1 MGITKTDSFPNAQE
15 FDVFTCP
22 LDGVTQIEA
31 SAGTGKTWNIC
42 ALYIRLLLEKALSV
56 EQILVVTFTKAATA
70 ELYER
75 IRARLALLV
84 YVLSGGDAQ
93 DEPFVK
99 RLLETTV
106 GVVIAPEE
114 ARLRLEH
121 ALHNFDQ
128 AAIHTIHGFCQRA
141 LQEAP
146 FAAAL
151 PFEFEW
157 VAQDEALR
165 FELAIEFWRAHIEPA
180 AGADSDFAKWLAE
193 RGAMPAALDVQLKR
207 HLQKPLAHLVFDI
220 TEESVSPKQ
229 TLNEQ
234 QAGNTKLALTEL
246 FEAARTFW
254 QEQHQALAQLMDDAL
269 SSLKATSYKPAT
281 LTLAFASWHD
291 YFAQGEAQA
300 PLNDKASLLAASTLA
315 TRVKKG
321 CVAPTHPFFEL
332 ADTLLAKIEAAQ
344 AEHTEHWLT
353 LLKKWLNW
361 APAALRERKQV
372 RRVMSFDDLLANLQS
387 SLVAQP
393 WLAQALKRRYPAALI
408 DEFQDTDPLQ
418 FDIFNRIF
426 APHGPLFLVGDPKQ
440 AIYSFRAADLHTY
453 LAARKQAR
461 ACYTLATNQRS
472 TASLIAAC
480 NRLFSRNPAA
490 FVLDGLTYQ
499 AVHAGRAKQAPFV
512 DHDVDHAQ
520 PAAADL
526 YVWRLPQG
534 EEILSKNDALRR
546 AAHACAAEIVRLLK
560 LPATQQSLG
569 DAASDNASDTKH
581 QTAVQTGLNPRDIAV
596 IVQTHRQG
604 NLIKRAL
611 AQVGIG
617 SVEVAQISVFST
629 PEAQDLESVLHAIV
643 LPSDAR
649 RLRGA
654 LTVDWFGVEAS
665 TLAQLDEEPNSPP
678 SHSRA
683 ETRDAAF
690 WAERFTHYRG
700 LWQTRGFAVMWRMLS
715 NELQIAQR
723 IAAGPN
729 GERRLADLAH
739 LTELM
744 QTQAAL
750 QPNIAATMRWLSAQ
764 RTSERCDDEMQ
775 VRLESDKNLV
785 QIVTVHKSKG
795 LEYAVVFCPF
805 LYDGTM
811 PKATYS
817 ALPNAYEYHDANS
830 ARAILHYGGAHSD
843 MAQVKE
849 AAKREQQAERAR
861 LIYVALTRAVYRCY
875 LVSGLY
881 TSGASASTKEAR
893 GSMLNW
899 LIAGAGYEFSAWLTQ
914 PPPEEEINAA
924 WQALADETIKM
935 EPLPMVSSTR
945 LPTRAQESAAS
956 FQARPAHRFLRE
968 SWQIASFTSLTA
980 NREAARE
987 RENSVELLADY
998 DAHTLNAILH
1008 TSLNAASTPQSMPTE
1023 HAVDDILNFP
1033 RGAAAGE
1040 CLHRLLELVD
1050 FAKPDTWPAVIERAV
1065 REYPLST
1072 PVPPESLHAMMMHL
1086 LHDLALTELTPRAPG
1101 LTLSALDPARRQT
1114 ELEFTFPACGE
1125 LNAVRQLLTRHGYAD
1140 IALPGGTLHGY
1151 LKGFID
1157 LVFEYQGRFWLLDWK
1172 SHHLGETAAD
1182 YEQGALS
1189 EVMAA
1194 HGYHLQALIYTL
1206 ALHRYLRIRLPDYD
1220 YATHFGGYLYLFVRG
1235 VRPTWRSEKGATG
1248 VYIDTPDFKLIDALD
1263 RLLQEREIV
1272 V

>member
-1 MGITKTDSFPNAQE
+1 MGMTKTDNSLDTQE

-42 ALYIRLLLEKALSV
+42 ALYVRLLLEKALSV

-70 ELYER
+70 ELCER

-84 YVLSGGDAQ
+84 YVLRGGAAQ

-99 RLLETTV
+99 RLLETTI
-106 GVVIAPEE
+106 GVVVSPEE
-114 ARLRLEH
+114 ARLRLEY
-121 ALHNFDQ
+121 ALHSFDQ

-151 PFEFEW
+151 PFEFDW
-157 VAQDEALR
+157 TTQDDALR
-165 FELAIEFWRAHIEPA
+165 FELAVEFWRSHIEPA
-180 AGADSDFAKWLAE
+180 AVADSDFAKWLAE
-193 RGAMPAALDVQLKR
+193 RSATPAALDEQLKR

-220 TEESVSPKQ
+220 AEENTLSEP
-229 TLNEQ
+229 TLNERQ
-234 QAGNTKLALTEL
+234 PSNANLALTEL
-246 FEAARTFW
+246 FEAARTLW
-254 QEQHQALAQLMDDAL
+254 QEQHQALAQLMDEAL
-269 SSLKATSYKPAT
+269 SNLKATSYKPAT
-281 LTLAFASWHD
+281 LTLAFAAWHD
-291 YFAQGEAQA
+291 YFAQGDAQA
-300 PLNDKASLLAASTLA
+300 PLSEKANLLTVSILAA
-315 TRVKKG
+315 RVKKG
-321 CVAPTHPFFEL
+321 CVAPAHPFFEL

-344 AEHTEHWLT
+344 AEHTKRWLT
-353 LLKKWLNW
+353 LIKEWLSW
-361 APAALRERKQV
+361 APAVLRERKQV
-372 RRVMSFDDLLANLQS
+372 CRVMSFDDLLANLHS

-418 FDIFNRIF
+418 FDIFNQIF

-453 LAARKQAR
+453 LSARKQAS

-472 TASLIAAC
+472 TAALIAAC
-480 NRLFSRNPAA
+480 NRLFSRNLQA

-499 AVHAGRAKQAPFV
+499 AVHAGSAKQAPFV
-512 DHDVDHAQ
+512 DHDE
-520 PAAADL
+520 PAADL
-526 YVWRLPQG
+526 HVWTLPQG
-534 EEILSKNDALRR
+534 EEMLSKNDALRR

-560 LPATQQSLG
+560 LPAAQHSSMS
-569 DAASDNASDTKH
+569 AASDNVSDTAH
-581 QTAVQTGLNPRDIAV
+581 QTAAQTGLNPRDIAV

-617 SVEVAQISVFST
+617 SVEVAQISVFCT
-629 PEAQDLESVLHAIV
+629 PEAQDLECVLHAIA

-665 TLAQLDEEPNSPP
+665 TLAQLDEELSLPA
-678 SHSRA
+678 SHSGS
-683 ETRDAAF
+683 ETPGLAF
-690 WAERFTHYRG
+690 WAERFTRYRW
-700 LWQTRGFAVMWRMLS
+700 LWQTHGFAVMWRGLS

-739 LTELM
+739 LTELIQM
-744 QTQAAL
+744 QAAL

-764 RTSERCDDEMQ
+764 RASERCDDEMQ

-795 LEYAVVFCPF
+795 LEYPVVFCPF
-805 LYDGTM
+805 LYDATM

-817 ALPNAYEYHDANS
+817 ALPTAYEYHDANS
-830 ARAILHYGGAHSD
+830 ARAILHYGGAQAD
-843 MAQVKE
+843 MTQAKE
-849 AAKREQQAERAR
+849 ATKREQQAERAR

-875 LVSGLY
+875 VVAGLY
-881 TSGASASTKEAR
+881 TTGASASTKEAR

-899 LIAGAGYEFSAWLTQ
+899 LIAGGGYEFSAWLTQ
-914 PPPEEEINAA
+914 PPPAEEINAA
-924 WQALADETIKM
+924 WQVLADETIQVR
-935 EPLPMVSSTR
+935 PLPMVSSTR
-945 LPTRAQESAAS
+945 LPSRAQENDAT
-956 FQARPAHRFLRE
+956 FQARSAHRFLRE
-968 SWQIASFTSLTA
+968 SWQTASFTSLTA
-980 NREAARE
+980 SREAARE
-987 RENSVELLADY
+987 RENLFEILADY
-998 DAHTLNAILH
+998 DAHTMNVMPPTLLPP
-1008 TSLNAASTPQSMPTE
+1008 ASAPELMATE

-1050 FAKPDTWPAVIERAV
+1050 FAKPDTWPAVIERVV

-1072 PVPPESLHAMMMHL
+1072 SVSPESLQAMMMRL
-1086 LHDLALTELTPRAPG
+1086 LHDLALTELTPCAAG
-1101 LTLSALDPARRQT
+1101 LTLAALDPARKQT
-1114 ELEFTFPACGE
+1114 ELEFTFPAHGE
-1125 LNAVRQLLTRHGYAD
+1125 LNAIRQLLLQHGYPD
-1140 IALPGGTLHGY
+1140 IALQGSALRGY
-1151 LKGFID
+1151 VKGFVD
-1157 LVFEYQGRFWLLDWK
+1157 LVFEYQGRFWLIDWK
-1172 SHHLGETAAD
+1172 SHYLGEQAAD
-1182 YEQGALS
+1182 YEQAALA
-1189 EVMAA
+1189 EVMATQ
-1194 HGYHLQALIYTL
+1194 GYHLQALIYTL
-1206 ALHRYLRIRLPDYD
+1206 ALHRYLRMRLPDYN
-1220 YATHFGGYLYLFVRG
+1220 YTTHFGGYLYLFVRG
-1235 VRPTWRSEKGATG
+1235 VRPTWRSEMGATG
-1248 VYIDTPDFKLIDALD
+1248 VYADTPDFRLIEALD
-1263 RLLQEREIV
+1263 GLLQREKNQQEKIAV
-1272 V
+1272 